1 MCIFLFWEVFWTTPS
16 SDSCIQQYGNVAK
29 YCLRANSSYQWAV
42 LPFLCLS
49 IFCSNFLTQ
58 DDFGISSVASLTW
71 AWKASKSDMS
81 LLLFSC
87 AVYHGIKYAKKAIKS
102 KADLK
107 RGREGKRFKS
117 ENLVLK
123 LGNFFFF
130 FFCKYMC
137 DFIWGLNFGLN
148 QFWSM
153 AWWSA
158 LENFYFRVNSLEQ
171 IT

>member
-130 FFCKYMC
+130 FFVNICV
-137 DFIWGLNFGLN
+137 ISSEAWILGWINFGLWHGEVLLKISISELIH
-148 QFWSM
+148 WS
-153 AWWSA
+153 
-158 LENFYFRVNSLEQ
+158 R
-171 IT
+171 